1 MFSVLRACTAILTIA
16 FVTSP
21 AWAASRMKTEP
32 ALYPVVSAV
41 ADKNADIFYPSIAGN
56 SLVYNARTSDEYSVI
71 QADVSNPA
79 SEVSRIKPRYL
90 NENFRFGVA
99 LNGGAIGYVSNRVG
113 PISAW
118 MRQARGDG
126 HVLIAN
132 MGSYSGALVPMNLHA
147 SYDGKVWCF
156 DSTMEKML
164 QTRSIQKFDELGVHQ
179 ELIGQAWRYYDSN
192 NFEHKMGYK
201 PTESGVLSKFGNP
214 SLFIFER
221 GKGQLT
227 MIPNALTG
235 AVSPDGKRIAF
246 VRNTGGNYD
255 IWMQD
260 IDGSDLVQL
269 SDSQYGDF
277 EPAWSPDGK
286 RIAFVSN
293 RHSKGE
299 VLETSIYVVDVQS
312 GQVQR
317 LTNARLATD
326 GAPAWK
332 DDHAIIFHSNR
343 DLDDPQNDTGSR
355 WSLWQV
361 SF

>member
-1 MFSVLRACTAILTIA
+1 MFPLLRTFSALLA
-16 FVTSP
+16 FAFSTTP
-21 AWAASRMKTEP
+21 ALAARMQAEP
-32 ALYPVVSAV
+32 ALYPVSSVV
-41 ADKNADIFYPSIAGN
+41 ADKHADLVYPSIVGH
-56 SLVYNARTSDEYSVI
+56 SLVYSTRTSDAYSVV

-79 SEVSRIKPRYL
+79 SEVSRIKARYL
-90 NENFRFGVA
+90 KEALRFGVA
-99 LNGGAIGYVSNRVG
+99 LQGGGIGYVSNRMG
-113 PISAW
+113 PVSAW
-118 MRQARGDG
+118 MRQGKGDG

-132 MGSYSGALVPMNLHA
+132 MGGYFGGVVPMNLHA
-147 SYDGKVWCF
+147 SYDGRVWCF
-156 DSTMEKML
+156 DTTMEKVL
-164 QTRSIQKFDELGVHQ
+164 QSRAITQFEDLAKHPELLAQ
-179 ELIGQAWRYYDSN
+179 SWRFYDSN
-192 NFEHKMGYK
+192 YFKHQAMYAA
-201 PTESGVLSKFGNP
+201 TESGARSKFDNP

-227 MIPNALTG
+227 MIPNAVSG

-246 VRNTGGNYD
+246 VRNIGGNYD

-260 IDGSDLVQL
+260 LDGSDVVQL
-269 SDSQYGDF
+269 TDSKYGDF

-299 VLETSIYVVDVQS
+299 VLETSIYVLDVQT

-317 LTNARLATD
+317 LTNAPRASD

-332 DDHAIIFHSNR
+332 DDHTIVFHADRNPS
-343 DLDDPQNDTGSR
+343 DPQNDTVSR

-361 SF
+361 AF

>member
-1 MFSVLRACTAILTIA
+1 MFSMLRICSALLIIA
-16 FVTSP
+16 FTTTP
-21 AWAASRMKTEP
+21 ALAARMQAKP
-32 ALYPVVSAV
+32 ALYPVSSVV
-41 ADKNADIFYPSIAGN
+41 ADKHADIIYPSIAGH
-56 SLVYNARTSDEYSVI
+56 SLVYNVRTSDAYSVV

-90 NENFRFGVA
+90 KEAFRFGVA
-99 LNGGAIGYVSNRVG
+99 LQGGAIGYVSNRMG
-113 PISAW
+113 PVSAW

-126 HVLIAN
+126 HVMIAN
-132 MGSYSGALVPMNLHA
+132 MGSYFGGMVPMNLHA
-147 SYDGKVWCF
+147 SYDGSVWCF
-156 DSTMEKML
+156 DTTMEKVL
-164 QTRSIQKFDELGVHQ
+164 QTRAIQKFDELGVHQ
-179 ELIGQAWRYYDSN
+179 ELIGQTWRYYDSN

-201 PTESGVLSKFGNP
+201 ATEGGVLSKFEHP

-227 MIPNALTG
+227 MIPNALSG
-235 AVSPDGKRIAF
+235 AISPDGKRVAF
-246 VRNTGGNYD
+246 VRNIGGNYD

-260 IDGSDLVQL
+260 VDGSDLMQL
-269 SDSQYGDF
+269 TDNEFGDF

-317 LTNARLATD
+317 LTNAPRATD

-332 DDHAIIFHSNR
+332 DSHAIMFHSNR
-343 DLDDPQNDTGSR
+343 DLTDPQGDTGSR
-355 WSLWQV
+355 WGLWQV
-361 SF
+361 GF